1 MSFLT
6 INKTIVVMKTITKT
20 EIKNVW
26 LTNEAICI
34 ETSDGRQKKELF
46 SEFPRLR
53 FATQKQRE
61 EYTLEHFGIH
71 WKALDEDLSYDGFFH
86 DKMTKNTFGETL
98 KKLYGINVSAISRR
112 AGLPQ
117 SLMASY
123 VSGIKN
129 PSPERKK
136 EIEYVLH
143 QLGQELLAVK
153 L

>member
-1 MSFLT
+1 MTALT
-6 INKTIVVMKTITKT
+6 KKD
-20 EIKNVW
+20 IKNVW
-26 LTNEAICI
+26 LTNDAIHI
-34 ETSDGRQKKELF
+34 ETSDGRQEKELF

-53 FATQKQRE
+53 FATQERRKE
-61 EYTLEHFGIH
+61 FTLGYFGIR
-71 WKALDEDLSYDGFFH
+71 WEMLDEDLSYDGFFR
-86 DKMTKNTFGETL
+86 DRRTENTLGKTFKN
-98 KKLYGINVSAISRR
+98 LYGINVSAISRR

-123 VSGIKN
+123 VSGIKK

-136 EIEYVLH
+136 EIEVVLH

>member
-1 MSFLT
+1 
-6 INKTIVVMKTITKT
+6 MKTITKN

-26 LTNEAICI
+26 ITDDAIYI
-34 ETSDGRQKKELF
+34 ETFDGRQRKEFF

-53 FATQKQRE
+53 FATQEQRK
-61 EYTLEHFGIH
+61 EYTLGHFGIR
-71 WKALDEDLSYDGFFH
+71 WETLDEDLSYDGFFN
-86 DKMTKNTFGETL
+86 DKITKSSIGETF

-123 VSGIKN
+123 ISGIKK
-129 PSPERKK
+129 PSLKRKK
-136 EIEYVLH
+136 EIEGVLH
-143 QLGQELLAVK
+143 QLGQELLKVS

>member
-6 INKTIVVMKTITKT
+6 TNKTVMIMKAITRNDIT
-20 EIKNVW
+20 NVW
-26 LTNEAICI
+26 LTDDAIHI
-34 ETSDGRQKKELF
+34 EISDGRQEKELF

-53 FATQKQRE
+53 FATQEQRKK
-61 EYTLEHFGIH
+61 YTLGHFGIH
-71 WKALDEDLSYDGFFH
+71 WEALDEDLSYDGFFR
-86 DKMTKNTFGETL
+86 DKMAQNSFGATF

-123 VSGIKN
+123 VSGIKK

-136 EIEYVLH
+136 DIEGVLH
-143 QLGQELLAVK
+143 QLGRELLAVE

>member
-1 MSFLT
+1 
-6 INKTIVVMKTITKT
+6 MKTITKN

-26 LTNEAICI
+26 LTDEAICV
-34 ETSDGRQKKELF
+34 ETTDGQTEKELF

-53 FATQKQRE
+53 FATPEQRK
-61 EYTLEHFGIH
+61 EYALDHFGIR
-71 WKALDEDLSYDGFFH
+71 WETLDEDLSYDGFFY
-86 DKMTKNTFGETL
+86 DKTPKNSLGETF

-123 VSGIKN
+123 VSGIKK
-129 PSPERKK
+129 PSLERKK
-136 EIEYVLH
+136 EIEGVLH
-143 QLGQELLAVK
+143 QLGKELLAVE

>member
-1 MSFLT
+1 
-6 INKTIVVMKTITKT
+6 MKTITRN

-26 LTNEAICI
+26 LTNEAIHI
-34 ETSDGRQKKELF
+34 ETSDGQQAKELF

-53 FATQKQRE
+53 FATPEQRKG
-61 EYTLEHFGIH
+61 YTLNHFGIR
-71 WKALDEDLSYDGFFH
+71 WETLDEDLSYDGFFN
-86 DKMTKNTFGETL
+86 DKRTISSLGETF
-98 KKLYGINVSAISRR
+98 KNLYGVNVSAISRR

-129 PSPERKK
+129 PSPKRKK
-136 EIEYVLH
+136 EIEGVLH
-143 QLGQELLAVK
+143 QLGQELLSVR

>member
-1 MSFLT
+1 
-6 INKTIVVMKTITKT
+6 MKAITKN

-26 LTNEAICI
+26 LTDEAIHI
-34 ETSDGRQKKELF
+34 ETSDGQQAKELF

-53 FATQKQRE
+53 FATPEQRK
-61 EYTLEHFGIH
+61 EYTLDCFGIR
-71 WKALDEDLSYDGFFH
+71 WGDLDEDLSYDGFFY
-86 DKMTKNTFGETL
+86 DKTHSKSSLGETF

-136 EIEYVLH
+136 EIESVLH
-143 QLGQELLAVK
+143 QLGKELLAVK

>member
-1 MSFLT
+1 MT
-6 INKTIVVMKTITKT
+6 IMKAITKN

-26 LTNEAICI
+26 LTNEAIHI
-34 ETSDGRQKKELF
+34 ETSDGRQAKELF
-46 SEFPRLR
+46 LEFPRLQ
-53 FATQKQRE
+53 FATPEQRK
-61 EYTLEHFGIH
+61 EYTLCHFGIR
-71 WKALDEDLSYDGFFH
+71 WEILDEDLSYDGFFN
-86 DKMTKNTFGETL
+86 DKIVKSSIGETF
-98 KKLYGINVSAISRR
+98 KNLYGINVSAISRR

-136 EIEYVLH
+136 EIENVLH
-143 QLGQELLAVK
+143 QLGKELMAVK